1 MWTALWEPLLRV
13 DKLAKKLRP
22 GAELRPSPLLMAISR
37 VRALVR
43 ATPGECGLAFCNH
56 SWEPA
61 RGFVTLPF
69 SSTKMTW
76 ENVVFKQK
84 SGV

>member
-1 MWTALWEPLLRV
+1 MDRTVGTTAQGRRACQEGESG
-13 DKLAKKLRP
+13 RP
-22 GAELRPSPLLMAISR
+22 AETIPTSDGHCTRAGPGYVPHRESVVWLFCSR
-37 VRALVR
+37 
-43 ATPGECGLAFCNH
+43 

>member
-1 MWTALWEPLLRV
+1 MWTALWGPLLRV
-13 DKLAKKLRP
+13 DELAKKVSL
-22 GAELRPSPLLMAISR
+22 GALPRPSPPLMAIAHVQVPVACHTGRVWSGFSR
-37 VRALVR
+37 
-43 ATPGECGLAFCNH
+43 

-61 RGFVTLPF
+61 HGFVTLPF